1 MKKKNAV
8 YEFLQNACEK
18 APYLVHAK
26 NILGK
31 RISKKNAS
39 KLDILDLFA
48 EKYRKYLSGNLALN
62 GFSREVV
69 EKRVALLNEYYDY
82 FSEYDSS
89 HTKKI
94 DDVFSA
100 QSKFR
105 STVLEEFLAILLH
118 DAVSECLT
126 DIPNAKIEIGS
137 VKAYANLYFYGKN
150 FAAFAV
156 EPSLGI
162 NVKDQDFAI
171 YRNVKIRM
179 DESEPILTSVPVVAI
194 ECKTYVDKTMFEG
207 AAATAEKLKAGNPY
221 TMFGIVAETYEIDRS
236 FIPAYSRVDQVY
248 ILRKGSRKGQ
258 VKPID
263 SGVVLKLVEDIS
275 THLKKPWV
283 DVENKLS
290 EDGLLI

>member
-1 MKKKNAV
+1 MREKD
-8 YEFLQNACEK
+8 YEYLIKVCK
-18 APYLVHAK
+18 ARPYLVHAN
-26 NILGK
+26 NIIGK
-31 RISKKNAS
+31 RKDKKYAKKIHVLN
-39 KLDILDLFA
+39 LFA
-48 EKYRKYLSGNLALN
+48 KKYLTYLNENLALT
-62 GFSREVV
+62 GASKKIIA
-69 EKRVALLNEYYDY
+69 KRVALLNDYYDF

-89 HTKKI
+89 HDKKI

-118 DAVSECLT
+118 DSVNECLK
-126 DIPNAKIEIGS
+126 DVQDAKVEIGS
-137 VKAYANLYFYGKN
+137 VKAYANLYFYSKN
-150 FAAFAV
+150 FASFAK
-156 EPSLGI
+156 EPSIAI

-179 DESEPILTSVPVVAI
+179 DDGKPILTSVPVVAI

-221 TMFGIVAETYEIDRS
+221 TMFGIVAETYEIDKA

-248 ILRKGSRKGQ
+248 VLRKGSRKGQ
-258 VKPID
+258 INPIACD
-263 SGVVLKLVEDIS
+263 VVEKLVEDIIR
-275 THLKKPWV
+275 HLRKPWV
-283 DVENKLS
+283 DVENKLT

>member
-1 MKKKNAV
+1 MRKKD
-8 YEFLQNACEK
+8 YEYLMEICRTH
-18 APYLVHAK
+18 PYLVHAK
-26 NILGK
+26 NI
-31 RISKKNAS
+31 ISKHKAKKNS
-39 KLDILDLFA
+39 TKIPVLDIFA
-48 EKYRKYLSGNLALN
+48 HKYLAYLKGNLGLT
-62 GFSREVV
+62 GSSRDVI
-69 EKRVALLNEYYDY
+69 EKRVTLLNDYYD
-82 FSEYDSS
+82 FFARYDSS
-89 HTKKI
+89 HAQKI
-94 DDVFSA
+94 DDIFSA

-105 STVLEEFLAILLH
+105 STVLEEFLAILLY
-118 DAVSECLT
+118 DAVGECLKGVP
-126 DIPNAKIEIGS
+126 DPGVEIGS
-137 VKAYANLYFYGKN
+137 VKAYANLYFYSKN
-150 FAAFAV
+150 FAAFAT
-156 EPSLGI
+156 EPSIGI

-179 DESEPILTSVPVVAI
+179 DDGEPILTSVPVVAI

-263 SGVVLKLVEDIS
+263 CDVVERLVEDI
-275 THLKKPWV
+275 TRHLTRPWV
-283 DVENKLS
+283 DVENKWT

>member
-1 MKKKNAV
+1 MKKND
-8 YEFLQNACEK
+8 YEHLVEICRIH
-18 APYLVHAK
+18 PYLVHAK
-26 NILGK
+26 NI
-31 RISKKNAS
+31 ISKRKDKKNT
-39 KLDILDLFA
+39 KKIPVLDMFA
-48 EKYRKYLSGNLALN
+48 RKYLAYLEGNLKLT
-62 GFSREVV
+62 GSSKDVI
-69 EKRVALLNEYYDY
+69 EKRVTLLNDYYD
-82 FSEYDSS
+82 FFVQYDSS
-89 HTKKI
+89 HDKKI
-94 DDVFSA
+94 DDIFSA

-118 DAVSECLT
+118 DAVGECLKGVS
-126 DIPNAKIEIGS
+126 DPRVEIGS
-137 VKAYANLYFYGKN
+137 VKAYANLYFYSKN
-150 FAAFAV
+150 FVTFAN
-156 EPSLGI
+156 EPSIGI

-179 DESEPILTSVPVVAI
+179 DDGEPILTSVPVVAI

-258 VKPID
+258 IKPID
-263 SGVVLKLVEDIS
+263 CGVVERLVEDI
-275 THLKKPWV
+275 TRHLTRPWV
-283 DVENKLS
+283 DVENKLT

>member
-1 MKKKNAV
+1 MKMND
-8 YEFLQNACEK
+8 YEYLMDICRTH
-18 APYLVHAK
+18 PYLVHAK
-26 NILGK
+26 NIISK
-31 RISKKNAS
+31 RKDKKNA
-39 KLDILDLFA
+39 KKIPVLDMFA
-48 EKYRKYLSGNLALN
+48 RKYLVYLKGNLGLMGA
-62 GFSREVV
+62 SRDVI
-69 EKRVALLNEYYDY
+69 EKRVALLNDYYD
-82 FSEYDSS
+82 FFVRYDSS
-89 HTKKI
+89 HDKKI
-94 DDVFSA
+94 DDIFSA

-118 DAVSECLT
+118 DAVGECLKEVP
-126 DIPNAKIEIGS
+126 DADVEIGS
-137 VKAYANLYFYGKN
+137 VKAYANLYFYSKN
-150 FAAFAV
+150 FAAFAN
-156 EPSLGI
+156 EPSIGI

-179 DESEPILTSVPVVAI
+179 DDGEPILTSVPVVAI

-258 VKPID
+258 IKPID
-263 SGVVLKLVEDIS
+263 CGVVERLVEDIAR
-275 THLKKPWV
+275 HLTRPWV
-283 DVENKLS
+283 DVENKLT

>member
-1 MKKKNAV
+1 MKDKNALYGYLQSA
-8 YEFLQNACEK
+8 YETR
-18 APYLVHAK
+18 PYLVHAK
-26 NILGK
+26 NIAGK
-31 RISKKNAS
+31 RATKKNAA
-39 KLDILDLFA
+39 KLAVLDLFA
-48 EKYRKYLSGNLALN
+48 EQYKTYLAGNLALR
-62 GFSREVV
+62 GSSKEIVS
-69 EKRVALLNEYYDY
+69 KRVKLLNDYYDF
-82 FSEYDSS
+82 FSDYDAS
-89 HTKKI
+89 HEVKV

-118 DAVSECLT
+118 DAVSECLKEVP
-126 DIPNAKIEIGS
+126 DANIEIGS
-137 VKAYANLYFYGKN
+137 VKAYANLYFYGKD
-150 FAAFAV
+150 FASFAV
-156 EPSLGI
+156 APSLGI

-179 DESEPILTSVPVVAI
+179 DESAPIVTSVPVVAI

-258 VKPID
+258 LKPID
-263 SGVVLKLVEDIS
+263 DEVVFKLVTDIT

-283 DVENKLS
+283 DVEKKLA